1 MIVLYILL
9 CVALIITLILSIRG
23 SIHIVYKEEL
33 KIYFRVLFFKF
44 KLFPEGKIKIDPKK
58 YEKMLKKKEEL
69 PSTILTELKQE
80 TQKNG
85 LLENIKAITRL
96 ISSFVKICA
105 PYMRVKLAKVHIKV
119 ASTDAAK
126 TAILYGAVSASVAC
140 LIDQIDEFTN
150 LARLTKRSICIEP
163 DFLADKTSAAIDISL
178 SISVFGAIAT
188 VLKLMI
194 KHNLTVN
201 KQV

>member
-9 CVALIITLILSIRG
+9 CLALIITLILSIRG

-105 PYMRVKLAKVHIKV
+105 PYMRVKLAKVQIKV

-126 TAILYGAVSASVAC
+126 TAILYGAVSAAVAC

-150 LARLTKRSICIEP
+150 LARLTKRSIYIEP